1 MNLRQITIKDQI
13 NLKRIYFDSIQSI
26 DEKIYSKEQKV
37 AWSSRAWINLE
48 FHRSITRGKG
58 FIMEDINENIGF
70 AIRYPENKLS
80 LLYVSGNFK
89 RKGVGNI
96 LIKTIEKDAIEE
108 GISSLD
114 TEASLLSYQLF
125 LKNNWK
131 ILRKEK
137 IIIQNIIFYRYK
149 MFKNLKK
156 SNYEIKE

>member
-1 MNLRQITIKDQI
+1 MNLRQTTIKDQI
-13 NLKRIYFDSIQSI
+13 DLKKIYFDSIQSI
-26 DEKIYSKEQKV
+26 DEKIYSKEQKL
-37 AWSSRAWINLE
+37 AWCSQAWINLE